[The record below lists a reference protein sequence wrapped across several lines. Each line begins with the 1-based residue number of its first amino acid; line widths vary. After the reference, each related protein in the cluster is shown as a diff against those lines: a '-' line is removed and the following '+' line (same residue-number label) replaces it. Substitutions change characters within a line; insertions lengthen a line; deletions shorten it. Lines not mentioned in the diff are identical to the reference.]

1 MNRKTVELSET
12 QKGIYFDCQMNDP
25 TSYNISASIQI
36 KPLQLDMFHR
46 AIKLLMYE
54 QVVLRARIEI
64 QHDVPVLAVHEDMD
78 PVLVFRDLSGE
89 KQEDLKEKQLKAWIG
104 ECIGTP
110 FSLEQGP
117 LFRMMVVQMD
127 ESRHILTLC
136 IHHLICDGMSL
147 ELLKNKLIHL
157 YDCLLL
163 EQPVEVKQDEGFI
176 SYVEAENQK
185 LQDNQYHREQM
196 YWMNK
201 MKGAET
207 LALQHDFPTGASQEG
222 LGCELRFDISESLM
236 TDITQISKDDEV
248 TVFMFFMGAFA
259 ILMNKY
265 TGTQDITFSSPYSHR
280 PGMDLEETIGC
291 FVHMLPMRFHLD
303 LESTLTPLLQQV
315 AATWIET
322 YRHIGYPNNLIVRD
336 SMLQAQPGSPSL
348 FDISFVYDSYEEED
362 AFETRMLEQ
371 DQVTFPGDLMVV
383 LNRSP
388 QGNQLKLQYKSNLF
402 HADSMNHMGQRFLYL
417 LEQLVA
423 SPEKSIREFSLL
435 MKEERETLL
444 HEFNQ
449 TAYFPYIPQHIIDVF
464 HEKVARFPDR
474 VALLEG
480 NQRQTYAEVNTQA
493 NQLANQIMARRI
505 KDNEAVGVQMP
516 RSSDLVIALLA
527 VLKAGCAF
535 VPVDPAYPLSRKSYI
550 VSDANISIVLAIQP
564 EEEDKMLD
572 VDYIYTADGQ
582 AYTGDSSNPE
592 HVLNPH
598 SLAYIMYT
606 SGSTGKPKGVMIEN
620 HSVVNTL
627 LDLER
632 RFPVQAGDV
641 YLLKTAYTFDVSATE
656 LFGWFMGEGALSI
669 LEPGAEKDPLRIAS
683 TVAAHQVT
691 HINFVPT
698 LFRLF
703 LETMELRP
711 DLSPLETL
719 KWVFVGG
726 EAVTPD
732 IIQKYDKLGIRASL
746 ENVYG
751 PTECTIWVSHYAL
764 SSYEGPGN
772 VPIGF
777 PLNES
782 RWYVV
787 GSDDSLQPIGIPGEL
802 CLSGVGLA
810 RGYLNLEQMTR
821 EKFVLNPFYKEE
833 QDPEYFR
840 YMYRTGDLVR
850 SLPSGTIE
858 YLGRIDFQVKF
869 QGARLETGEIEN
881 GLSSYPGIIQSVVVM
896 KSFEGRPGLLCA
908 YYLSEQ
914 ELPAPQLREHLSR
927 SLPAYMIP
935 SVFVHK
941 SEFPLNNSGKIDRNA
956 LMADMTH
963 THASN
968 TIYTAPV
975 TELEKIVAAVW
986 SQVLGVEKVGRD
998 DHFFDLGGNSFSVI
1012 QAHNVL
1018 KHYTDVE
1025 FPVPRFFEC
1034 PTLRQFAAQE
1044 QTEEDCALPAEREK
1058 MFQRRAGI
1066 QREDIAIVG
1075 MALNVPGAEDI
1086 REFWSNLVERRESI
1100 HFYSDEE
1107 LRELGV
1113 DEALLR
1119 SPRYVKAKGRANGI
1133 DEFDADFFD
1142 YTPGEAKMMSPQFRL
1157 LYQGIWEALEDAG
1170 CKPDEAGK
1178 VGVFLGGSDDFEWYR
1193 QVLYNDAN
1201 YSSKYEA
1208 FTLSTNHFLATRMA
1222 YKLNLKG
1229 PAYTALTGCSTSLVT
1244 PHLACQSLIVGECD
1258 VAVAGGIT
1266 VELPNDGGYLYE
1278 DGMMFSADGHCR
1290 PFDADASGT
1299 VFSNGMGIVVLKRV
1313 SDAMQDGDHIYGV
1326 IKGSAI
1332 NNDGQEKLSFL
1343 APSVSGQTEVIQDAY
1358 KVAGVDPETVSYI
1371 EAHGTGTLL
1380 GDPIEVNS
1388 LTRAFASDQKGFCYL
1403 GSVKGNVGHM
1413 DTAAGVVGLIKVALS
1428 LRQGYIPGTANYEKP
1443 NPKIDFSSTPFK
1455 INALGVNWKQ
1465 AHDGL
1470 LRAGINSF
1478 GVGGTN
1484 AHMVLEEA
1492 PEMEKCSPDDDV
1504 NLLLFSAKTEHS
1516 LNRTAERIMEY
1527 LMEQPEASVSNAAWT
1542 LQTGRSVFAYRKA
1555 LVVDK
1560 TWRDQPD
1567 KLMQQLQKARVVHQ
1581 SAPGSRPVFFMF
1593 PGQGSQY
1600 QGMGAELYKSAE
1612 KSGIAPLFRS
1622 YIQEILDL
1630 LPAEEREDMLSVVYG
1645 DQQPERINQTEYSQF
1660 ALFMTSYAMAKSL
1673 LDLGIRPNGMI
1684 GHSIGELAAAAVAG
1698 VFELRD
1704 AVRMVRL
1711 RGRLMQQQ
1719 PPGVML
1725 AIMADAEQVKLQLEP
1740 SEDVWLALVNTTGS
1754 CVVGGTA
1761 AAIARMEA
1769 IAEKQ
1774 GWKSVR
1780 VKTSHAFHTP
1790 MMAQAAN
1797 EFGRCLAELTL
1808 HEPKIPLLS
1817 NTSGTWARFDE
1828 ITSPDYWSR
1837 HILQPV
1843 WFEANL
1849 AEVLKDDCAVLIEV
1863 GAGRTLSSFA
1873 RQHTRS
1879 RNSQTVLNMLRH
1891 VKESEQDHVYVS
1903 RKLAELWCEGMELNW
1918 KVLRGETIRR
1928 KCSLPT
1934 YVFHKQSY
1942 PVGVSLSETSMAD
1955 RTENNNKRMVSDRK
1969 QAGYSASLTGAGDIF
1984 NGGPDQLKQVVLEA
1998 YRTIFGIDELEEDVN
2013 FFAVGGDSLKAVS
2026 LSASIRSYI
2035 GIQPEVADVFNYSTP
2050 FQLAEHLYDVAKPDL
2065 NQQGQQTIHP
2075 APPMDAYPISPA
2087 QMRMFTQAMLDPG
2100 STAYNLPSATIIE
2113 GDLNPMKV
2121 EAALAKLVQH
2131 HEVLRTSFE
2140 IQGDQV
2146 VQLIH
2151 PSARL
2156 EMGYAQKELVND
2168 QELTFLI
2175 ESLIRPFDLKQT
2187 PLMRVE
2193 LIRIAERKHLLFFDI
2208 HHIIADGTSVEII
2221 TRDFNTL
2228 YFGGECASRLQ
2239 YKDYAVWQQQRLASQ
2254 GYQSHQAFWLEHLG
2268 PSVPVLQLPLD
2279 HARPSQRTMQGERL
2293 HFTLSP
2299 SLTER
2304 LHKLA
2309 SSSESSMYM
2318 VMLSVWNLLLAQHT
2332 GQEDIVVGTPVAGRL
2347 QEEIRETV
2355 GMFVNMLA
2363 MRNFPVRGRVYAD
2376 FLRELKQHT
2385 LDAFAYQEYPFNELV
2400 TQLGAKRELNRN
2412 SIFDVCFDYQ
2422 NMELHGLEL
2431 DGLFFSSFPVE
2442 TGTSTYDLL
2451 LTCQENREKQVIE
2464 GYLEFSLDVFERT
2477 TIEKFMEDFIG
2488 LCEQVVQQPN
2498 LSVGELLERNALA
2511 RMSAVH
2517 RLNGPH
2523 LEYDFSLGL
2532 HGLFEQQ
2539 AKLVPDKIALLTASG
2554 AALTYRELNEKA
2566 NTLAWQLLDQGVRRD
2581 EPVGI
2586 LSRRNEALIIMLLA
2600 VLKAGAAY
2608 VPLDPA
2614 FPEQRIVN
2622 MIEDSRMNLLLCTS
2636 GEEDTGTFGGV
2647 RMIYDPMVDD
2657 VRSSI
2662 NPNVGV
2668 VPSDLSSV
2676 IFTSGSTGRP
2686 KGVMITH
2693 EAMVNFVED
2702 IRNRGIFE
2710 QETDRVISVTTISFD
2725 IFGFE
2730 VWTPICTGH
2739 SLYLTDEQEQLDPV
2753 LASRRIREHGVTHIL
2768 STVSRIKAFVE
2779 NADFARGLGNLK
2791 CVLTG
2796 GERVPAGL
2804 LSDLKRLSS
2813 ARVFNMYG
2821 PTETTIW
2828 STTKELHDP
2837 ASITI
2842 GHPIANTEIYILDE
2856 QGAMLPHGSYGE
2868 LCIAG
2873 KGLSRGYLNNPD
2885 ETEARF
2891 ITNGNVLGGRLYRTG
2906 DLARIRPDGEI
2917 ELSGRLDQ
2925 QVKIRGYRIEMNE
2938 IEQAAMAHEMIREA
2952 VVKTE
2957 GNEPYQLQLI
2967 LFYSLKPEAAL
2978 MGNEGDAM
2986 LRSWLRERLPQYM
2999 MPSRLIRLDKLPV
3012 LPNGKL
3018 NRNALQPA
3026 DDEVKQKAD
3035 PVPAYSA
3042 SLSGAEQAKAAL
3054 EQMLVEAWKEVLNVD
3069 HVGVHDHFFDIG
3081 GNSLG
3086 LILINNR
3093 LNTYLDKSVPLVQL
3107 FEHSSIAS
3115 LVDHLM
3121 SGEVSS
3127 PVSPP
3132 IRVDYVREISAAPQ
3146 VMGLNPARSFAP
3158 YELNQAAAE
3167 QVRPEMREQEASEQ
3181 ERPVL
3186 SKQAPATTSASSD
3199 IAVIGMAGH
3208 FPGSRN
3214 IDEFW
3219 ANLMA
3224 GKDGITRLTEK
3235 DLTDAGVR
3243 PEDFGHPDYV
3253 RAKGVLQDTG
3263 FFDSEFFD
3271 YPQQESNMMDPQ
3283 IRLLHQCTWE
3293 ALEHAGCDP
3302 YSYEGSIGLFAG
3314 SGLSLPW
3321 MVQFLGRSGNL
3332 LQAFEAMTLNE
3343 KDYITT
3349 RVSHKLNLRGPSM
3362 AVQTACSTSLVAIH
3376 QAAESLIRGEC
3387 DVALAGGVSISY
3399 PLREGYLWHE
3409 GMIYSKDGHCRPF
3422 DEQASGTVSGNGC
3435 GMVVLKSLSQA
3446 LSDGDHIYGVIKGSA
3461 INNDGLDKIGYT
3473 APSVAGQVKV
3483 IEVALQRS
3491 GIAPSE
3497 ISYLEAHGTG
3507 TKLGDPIE
3515 IEALRQSWGT
3525 ANQNYCALGSVKANI
3540 GHLDAAAGVAGFIK
3554 TVLTLYHRVVPPQI
3568 HMQRTNPMLNLE
3580 RSPFYINTEAQRFS
3594 NPTQV
3599 LRAGVSSFGIGGT
3612 NAHVILEQPPVQE
3625 SHAKYQSLQLL
3636 PFSAKSET
3644 ALERTYESVLQ
3655 AINAMP
3661 EQLSDAAWTLQK
3673 GRSRF
3678 NHRKVMVAVDGY
3690 IPPKGQANE
3699 YETRA
3704 NMTEGRPKVIFDLR
3718 GTANWEARY
3727 IRELYASVYR
3737 SQISEMFKLHFEE
3750 ILNLFES
3757 KEQYTIRQGMGR
3769 PLTDSRL
3776 ERMQCFVVQYALFR
3790 TVMQFGVQPDVVC
3803 GQGVGEL
3810 VGLVISGALEPAHAV
3825 ALLYGKEDWTW
3836 QEGALSD
3843 GLTGRVTN
3851 EYAAAL
3857 ASRIR
3862 PLCSRDVLFPLQNR
3876 RSSSESAGSRS
3887 VLWITASPQQD
3898 KEQSIE
3904 TVFSE
3909 SSNVISLLE
3918 NRQGSLE
3925 ADVYFLKILG
3935 FCWCS
3940 GVELDWTQ
3948 LYGADQGHI
3957 ISLPTYSFDP
3967 IPHIHDVPLY
3977 QLTGMPQ
3984 AAVSTGQRAELLLSQ
3999 SAKVPMTGN
4008 EIQAALLQLWQELL
4022 GCDSVDPEDDFFQL
4036 GGHSLKA
4043 ISLASRLKDVFGLHS
4058 GLNDVFEHSVFAQM
4072 VQWISEHQFD
4082 HQSANN
4088 YSSMNSMPPV
4098 KQKDR
4103 YKTTSA
4109 QRRMYVMHEW
4119 MNGESTAYNLASFYR
4134 IKGELDIAQ
4143 FQTIMNALVQRHESF
4158 RTRFEMVDGELFQIV
4173 EDQVPSVVE
4182 VLESESMPI
4191 EHVQKWIQP
4200 FDLTHAP
4207 LIRVKLGRLSSNEH
4221 ILFIDMHHIIS
4232 DQSSIAILMQEF
4244 ARLYLGEVLEPLDIQ
4259 YKDYAEWL
4267 HERTLNGT
4275 SAEDAQFWKQQF
4287 TDIPTPLEWL
4297 TDYPRHEAA
4306 SYKVDRV
4313 SIVLDEL
4320 LSGQVDEFCTRH
4332 GITPYML
4339 FMATL
4344 NVLIWKYTT
4353 QDDLVVG
4360 TAVAGREQP
4369 ELDSVVGM
4377 FVNML
4382 AIRTRM
4388 DRELSIEDYVKG
4400 MRDKLLSCY
4409 AHQQYPYEALVEQ
4422 LGLFGDTSRNPLF
4435 DVVLNYI
4442 NMGTAD
4448 PEVGELTTFVPW
4460 IEGSVEAKFDQTWT
4474 VAEHEQY
4481 YTVEL
4486 EYRKDLFRAESM
4498 QQMLDKF
4505 RYILSQI
4512 ASGEVEQIRQIS
4524 LTTPQEEEWLL
4535 YGVNDNAVE
4544 YSRDATISQLFE
4556 EQVRLHGQRTSLVW
4570 EGSEWSY
4577 ADLND
4582 RVQWLAS
4589 RLLSEGVKSGS
4600 RIALIL
4606 DRGPIQIV
4614 SILATL
4620 KAGCSYVP
4628 IDPASPSARIEFIL
4642 QDSGASVLLTEM
4654 EYAFTWQSV
4663 VPCIVPADELKGF
4676 ISPLMTEPENDME
4689 GNDTGDMG
4697 TTALDPAY
4705 IIYTSGSTGT
4715 PKGTVMSH
4723 RNVIKVMKTSN
4734 FVTVVPEDRVLQ
4746 ISNYAFDGS
4755 IFDIFGS
4762 LINGATLVLISKEII
4777 LDMASLADVIR
4788 QQRITVFFITTSLFN
4803 LLVDWDAECLK
4814 NVRRVMFGGEAA
4826 SVSHANKALAVVG
4839 PGILLNGYGPTEATF
4854 FASYHLLEQTEPYT
4868 GSLPIGYP
4876 LSNTALYVLDDD
4888 LKPVPPNVPGE
4899 LYISGD
4905 AVGIGYLNR
4914 EDLTNKHFLDDPFR
4928 KGERMYRTGDIVKRL
4943 VDGSLI
4949 FIERADFQ
4957 VKIRG
4962 FRIELSEISNCM
4974 ERVAGV
4980 RDAFVMTAAD
4990 ASGSLYVTAYY
5001 TCESQTVIHVEELR
5015 RELQQRL
5022 PEYMVPAQIRR
5033 LDYLPINANGK
5044 VDRKALSEMPEVQ
5057 PVSLHE
5063 ESPRTR
5069 VERIIL
5075 DAMRQVL
5082 GNPSIGMEDHFFQNG
5097 GHSLK
5102 AIALTQILLKEGIA
5116 IKVNELFQYPTVRG
5130 LVNLVQIRPQTS
5142 VLYEESLQIQS
5153 PISIPQDITLH
5164 ENQLD
5169 SLVLHVLNSCNQ
5181 VSSFMAGTT
5190 TVGRFPLSPI
5200 QQAHVTATSRASG
5213 FITTLEGDLNEQ
5225 AVKALILRVV
5235 ARHQLL
5241 HSILHE
5247 EGTLKWHQCDL
5258 PLAADMLQQ
5267 LIPYLDTR
5275 HYAQATLVRLEHKL
5289 AQTLLHQTYDL
5300 NELPWRLCILRTGIR
5315 EHKLFWSFDH
5325 LAFDG
5330 MSAEII
5336 KQQLEMEAYDSEQE
5350 FETVHPYNVL
5360 KYEDYVRLVSQGPV
5374 GVDEN
5379 ELEQQ
5384 FSLQSWETCNNI
5396 VIDKF
5401 QETERLQP
5409 SSITVELPRVGKED
5423 TDDWWVCFQSFANI
5437 IATYLDVNRLPVAL
5451 VHYGREYG
5459 EQSFYDHVGEFLDL
5473 IPVLLDREFTQDD
5486 LMKQLERV
5494 KRHHINF
5501 MALTQEVPVSANSAV
5516 IQKHLG
5522 AAYRQTLSQ
5531 KRRNLILFN
5540 YQGYISSRE
5549 AVPMFEAS
5557 NEHDISSALAQLE
5570 WVIHYDEECLY
5581 VHLTCQAGLDT
5592 KRLQQLVHQQMGS
5605 DVKVKVHN
5613 EPVEV
5618 QHVQ

>member
-25 TSYNISASIQI
+25 ASYNISASIQI
-36 KPLQLDMFHR
+36 KPLKLDMFHR
-46 AIKLLMYE
+46 AIELLMYE

-64 QHDVPVLAVHEDMD
+64 QRDVPVLTVHEEMD
-78 PVLVFRDLSGE
+78 PEFVFRDLSDE
-89 KQEDLKEKQLKAWIG
+89 KQEDLKEKQLKAWIE

-110 FSLEQGP
+110 FSLEEGP
-117 LFRMMVVQMD
+117 LFRMMVIQMD
-127 ESRHILTLC
+127 ENRHILTMC
-136 IHHLICDGMSL
+136 IHHLICDGISL
-147 ELLKNKLIHL
+147 ELFKNKLIHL
-157 YDCLLL
+157 YSCILL
-163 EQPVEVKQDEGFI
+163 EQPVDVKQDEGFI

-185 LQDNQYHREQM
+185 LQDNQYNREQA
-196 YWMNK
+196 YWMSQMN
-201 MKGAET
+201 GAEP
-207 LALQHDFPTGASQEG
+207 LALQHDYPAGASQEG
-222 LGCELRFDISESLM
+222 LGYELRFDISESLM
-236 TDITQISKDDEV
+236 TDITQVSKDNEV

-265 TGTQDITFSSPYSHR
+265 AGTQDITFSSPYSHR

-303 LESTLTPLLQQV
+303 PESTLTPLLQQV
-315 AATWIET
+315 AATWMET

-336 SMLQAQPGSPSL
+336 SMLQARPGSPSL

-362 AFETRMLEQ
+362 AFGTHMLEQ
-371 DQVTFPGDLMVV
+371 DQVTFPGDLMVI
-383 LNRSP
+383 LYRSP
-388 QGNQLKLQYKSNLF
+388 QGTQLKLQYKSNLF
-402 HADSMNHMGQRFLYL
+402 HADSMNRMGQRFLYL
-417 LEQLVA
+417 LEQLAA

-435 MKEERETLL
+435 MQEERETLL
-444 HEFNQ
+444 HELNQ

-480 NQRQTYAEVNTQA
+480 SQHQTYAEVNAKA
-493 NQLANQIMARRI
+493 NQLANQIMARKSR
-505 KDNEAVGVQMP
+505 DNEAVGVQMP

-535 VPVDPAYPLSRKSYI
+535 VPVDPAYPFSRKSYI
-550 VSDANISIVLAIQP
+550 VADASISIVLAIQP
-564 EEEDKMLD
+564 EEEDKLLD
-572 VDYIYTADGQ
+572 VHFIYTADGH
-582 AYTGDSSNPE
+582 AYTGDCSNPGHE
-592 HVLNPH
+592 LNPH

-632 RFPVQAGDV
+632 RFPVQANDV

-669 LEPGAEKDPLRIAS
+669 LEPGAEKDPSRIAS

-703 LETMELRP
+703 LETMELRS

-732 IIQKYDKLGIRASL
+732 IIQKYNKLGIRASL

-764 SSYEGPGN
+764 SNYEGPGT

-787 GSDDSLQPIGIPGEL
+787 GSDNSLQPVGIPGEL

-810 RGYLNLEQMTR
+810 RGYLNLEQMTH
-821 EKFVLNPFYKEE
+821 EKFVLNPFYEE
-833 QDPEYFR
+833 GQDPEYFR

-914 ELPAPQLREHLSR
+914 ELPASQLREHLSN

-935 SVFVHK
+935 SVFIHK
-941 SEFPLNNSGKIDRNA
+941 SEFPLNSSGKIDRNA

-963 THASN
+963 THASS
-968 TIYTAPV
+968 TIYAAPV

-1012 QAHNVL
+1012 QAHNKL
-1018 KHYTDVE
+1018 KHYTDVD

-1044 QTEEDCALPAEREK
+1044 QAEEVYTLPSEREK

-1075 MALNVPGAEDI
+1075 MAVNVPGAEDI

-1113 DEALLR
+1113 DETLLR

-1133 DEFDADFFD
+1133 DEFDAGFFD

-1266 VELPNDGGYLYE
+1266 VELPNEGGYLYE

-1313 SDAMQDGDHIYGV
+1313 NDALHDGDHIYGV

-1388 LTRAFASDQKGFCYL
+1388 LTRAFASDQKQFCYL

-1428 LRQGYIPGTANYEKP
+1428 LGQGYIPGTANYEKP
-1443 NPKIDFSSTPFK
+1443 NPKIDFSNTPFK
-1455 INALGVNWKQ
+1455 INAHGVNWKQ
-1465 AHDGL
+1465 ANDGL

-1492 PEMEKCSPDDDV
+1492 PEMENCSPDDDV

-1516 LNRTAERIMEY
+1516 LNRTAERIMEH
-1527 LMEQPEASVSNAAWT
+1527 LLEQPQTSVSNAAWT

-1560 TWRDQPD
+1560 TWRDHPE
-1567 KLMQQLQKARVVHQ
+1567 KLLQQLQKARVVHQ
-1581 SAPGSRPVFFMF
+1581 SPQGSRPVFFMF

-1612 KSGIAPLFRS
+1612 QSGIAPLFRS

-1660 ALFMTSYAMAKSL
+1660 ALFMTGYAMAKSL
-1673 LDLGIRPNGMI
+1673 LDLGIRPDGMI

-1698 VFELRD
+1698 VFELQD
-1704 AVRMVRL
+1704 AVQMVRL

-1719 PPGVML
+1719 QPGVML
-1725 AIMADAEQVKLQLEP
+1725 AIMADAARVKLQLEQD
-1740 SEDVWLALVNTTGS
+1740 EDVWLALVNTTGS

-1761 AAIARMEA
+1761 ASIARMEA
-1769 IAEKQ
+1769 KAERQ
-1774 GWKSVR
+1774 GWKCVR

-1790 MMAQAAN
+1790 MMDRAAT
-1797 EFGRCLAELTL
+1797 EFGRYLAEHSL
-1808 HEPKIPLLS
+1808 HEPAIPLLS
-1817 NTSGTWARFDE
+1817 NTSGTWARSDE
-1828 ITSPDYWSR
+1828 ITSHDYWSR

-1843 WFEANL
+1843 LFEANL
-1849 AEVLKDDCAVLIEV
+1849 AEVLKDDRAVLIEV
-1863 GAGRTLSSFA
+1863 GAGRTLSSFV

-1879 RNSQTVLNMLRH
+1879 RDSQTVLNMLRH

-1903 RKLAELWCEGMELNW
+1903 RRLAELWCEGIELNW
-1918 KVLRGETIRR
+1918 KVLKGEMIRR

-1934 YVFHKQSY
+1934 YVFQKQFY
-1942 PVGVSLSETSMAD
+1942 PVGVSLSETSISD
-1955 RTENNNKRMVSDRK
+1955 RIGNRNERMVSERK
-1969 QAGYSASLTGAGDIF
+1969 QAGRSAPLAGAGEVY

-1998 YRTIFGIDELEEDVN
+1998 YRTIFGIEDLEEDVN

-2026 LSASIRSYI
+2026 LSASIRSYT

-2050 FQLAEHLYDVAKPDL
+2050 VQLAEHIYELAKPDL
-2065 NQQGQQTIHP
+2065 NLQGQQTIHP
-2075 APPMDAYPISPA
+2075 AAKMEAYPISPA
-2087 QMRMFTQAMLDPG
+2087 QMRMYTQAMLDPG

-2113 GDLNPMKV
+2113 GDLNPRKV
-2121 EAALAKLVQH
+2121 EAALEKLVQQ

-2140 IQGDQV
+2140 IRGDQV

-2156 EMGYAQKELVND
+2156 EMGYAQKELAND
-2168 QELTFLI
+2168 QEVTSLI
-2175 ESLIRPFDLKQT
+2175 QSLIRPFDLKQT
-2187 PLMRVE
+2187 PLMRVD
-2193 LIRIAERKHLLFFDI
+2193 LIRIGERKHLLFFDI

-2228 YFGGECASRLQ
+2228 YFGGECAARLQ

-2268 PSVPVLQLPLD
+2268 PSVPALQLPLD
-2279 HARPSQRTMQGERL
+2279 HARPSQRTMKGERL

-2363 MRNFPVRGRVYAD
+2363 MRNFPARGRVYSD

-2431 DGLFFSSFPVE
+2431 DGLFFSSLPVE

-2451 LTCQENREKQVIE
+2451 LTCQENREKQVME

-2477 TIEKFMEDFIG
+2477 TIQKFMEDFIG
-2488 LCEQVVQQPN
+2488 LCELVVQQPD
-2498 LSVGELLERNALA
+2498 LSVSELLEQNSHSREPAMHPL
-2511 RMSAVH
+2511 V
-2517 RLNGPH
+2517 GPH
-2523 LEYDFSLGL
+2523 LIYDYTLGL
-2532 HGLFEQQ
+2532 HSLFEQQ
-2539 AKLVPDKIALLTASG
+2539 AKLVPDKVALLTASG
-2554 AALTYRELNEKA
+2554 AALTYRELDEKA
-2566 NTLAWQLLDQGVRRD
+2566 NTLAWKLLDQGVRRD

-2586 LSRRNEALIIMLLA
+2586 MSRRNEALIIMLLA

-2614 FPEQRIVN
+2614 FPEQRILN
-2622 MIEDSRMNLLLCTS
+2622 MIEDSRMNLVLCTS
-2636 GEEDTGTFGGV
+2636 GEEDTVAFDGV
-2647 RMIYDPMVDD
+2647 RMIYDPMVVD
-2657 VRSSI
+2657 VRSSL
-2662 NPNVGV
+2662 NPHVDV
-2668 VPSDLSSV
+2668 LPSDLSCV

-2702 IRNRGIFE
+2702 IRSRGIFAE
-2710 QETDRVISVTTISFD
+2710 ETDRVISVTTISFD

-2730 VWTPICTGH
+2730 VWTPLCTGY
-2739 SLYLTDEQEQLDPV
+2739 SLYLADEQEQLDPV
-2753 LASRRIREHGVTHIL
+2753 LASLRIREHGVTHIL

-2779 NADFARGLGNLK
+2779 NTDFAKGLGNLK
-2791 CVLTG
+2791 CILTG

-2837 ASITI
+2837 DSITI
-2842 GHPIANTEIYILDE
+2842 GNPIANTEVYIVDE

-2873 KGLSRGYLNNPD
+2873 KGLSRGYLNNPA

-2891 ITNGNVLGGRLYRTG
+2891 IANSNVLGGRLYRTG
-2906 DLARIRPDGEI
+2906 DLACIQPDREI
-2917 ELSGRLDQ
+2917 QLLGRLDQ

-2938 IEQAAMAHEMIREA
+2938 IEQAAMAHELIREA

-2957 GNEPYQLQLI
+2957 GNDPHQLQII
-2967 LFYSLKPEAAL
+2967 LFYSLKPEVAL

-3018 NRNALQPA
+3018 NRSALHLA
-3026 DDEVKQKAD
+3026 DEEAKHMAGAL
-3035 PVPAYSA
+3035 PAYSA
-3042 SLSGAEQAKAAL
+3042 SLQGAEQAKAAL
-3054 EQMLVEAWKEVLNVD
+3054 QQMLVGAWKEVLNVD
-3069 HVGVHDHFFDIG
+3069 HVGVNDHFFDIG

-3093 LNTYLDKSVPLVQL
+3093 LNTYLDQSVPLVQL

-3115 LVDHLM
+3115 LVEHLM
-3121 SGEVSS
+3121 SGQVAS
-3127 PVSPP
+3127 PVSPS
-3132 IRVDYVREISAAPQ
+3132 IRMSHAHELAMGAQ
-3146 VMGLNPARSFAP
+3146 VEEVKLASSSAP
-3158 YELNQAAAE
+3158 YELNQAETE
-3167 QVRPEMREQEASEQ
+3167 QARLESREQEAFEQ
-3181 ERPVL
+3181 QPPVL
-3186 SKQAPATTSASSD
+3186 SKQAAVTPASSD

-3208 FPGSRN
+3208 FPGSRS

-3219 ANLMA
+3219 ANLME
-3224 GKDGITRLTEK
+3224 GKEGITRLTEK

-3243 PEDFGHPDYV
+3243 PDSFEHPDYV
-3253 RAKGVLQDTG
+3253 RAKGALQDTE
-3263 FFDSEFFD
+3263 FFDSEFFE
-3271 YPQQESNMMDPQ
+3271 YPQQESNIMDPQ
-3283 IRLLHQCTWE
+3283 IRLLHQCSWE

-3349 RVSHKLNLRGPSM
+3349 RVSHKLNLTGPSM

-3435 GMVVLKSLSQA
+3435 GMVVLKSLSKA
-3446 LSDGDHIYGVIKGSA
+3446 LRDGDHIYGVIKGSA

-3483 IEVALQRS
+3483 IEAALQRS

-3525 ANQNYCALGSVKANI
+3525 ADQNYCALGSVKANI

-3554 TVLTLYHRVVPPQI
+3554 TVLTLYHRVAPPQI

-3580 RSPFYINTEAQRFS
+3580 HSPFYINTEAQPFS
-3594 NPTQV
+3594 NPAQV

-3625 SHAKYQSLQLL
+3625 RHVNYQSVQLL

-3655 AINAMP
+3655 AIHTMP

-3678 NHRKVMVAVDGY
+3678 KHRRVMVAVDGY
-3690 IPPKGQANE
+3690 IPPRGQAGD

-3704 NMTEGRPKVIFDLR
+3704 SIAEGRPKVIFDLD
-3718 GTANWEARY
+3718 GTANWEARK

-3737 SQISEMFKLHFEE
+3737 SQPSEAFKLHFEE
-3750 ILNLFES
+3750 ILSLFES
-3757 KEQYTIRQGMGR
+3757 KEQYAIRQGMGR
-3769 PLTDSRL
+3769 PLTDSGL
-3776 ERMQCFVVQYALFR
+3776 ERMHCFVVQYALFR
-3790 TVMQFGVQPDVVC
+3790 TVMQFGIQPDAVC

-3810 VGLVISGALEPAHAV
+3810 VGLVISGALEPVHAV
-3825 ALLYGKEDWTW
+3825 PLLYGKEDWSW

-3843 GLTGRVTN
+3843 GLAGRLTD
-3851 EYAAAL
+3851 EYAADL
-3857 ASRIR
+3857 VSRIR
-3862 PLCSRDVLFPLQNR
+3862 PLCSREMLFPLQNR
-3876 RSSSESAGSRS
+3876 ESFSESAGDRS
-3887 VLWITASPQQD
+3887 LLWITVSPQQD
-3898 KEQSIE
+3898 KIQSFKNVYS
-3904 TVFSE
+3904 T
-3909 SSNVISLLE
+3909 SNVISLLE
-3918 NRQGSLE
+3918 NRPGSLE
-3925 ADVYFLKILG
+3925 ADVYFMKMLG
-3935 FCWCS
+3935 SCWCS
-3940 GVELDWTQ
+3940 GIELDWAQ
-3948 LYGADQGHI
+3948 LYGTDRGRI
-3957 ISLPTYSFDP
+3957 MSLPTYSFDP
-3967 IPHIHDVPLY
+3967 IPHKHDVPLY
-3977 QLTGMPQ
+3977 QLAGMPQ
-3984 AAVSTGQRAELLLSQ
+3984 AAASSEQAVESSLSAAAGF
-3999 SAKVPMTGN
+3999 SMTEN

-4043 ISLASRLKDVFGLHS
+4043 ISLVSRIKEVFGLHS
-4058 GLNDVFEHSVFAQM
+4058 GLDDVFEHSGFAQM
-4072 VQWISEHQFD
+4072 VQWISEHQ
-4082 HQSANN
+4082 SASN
-4088 YSSMNSMPPV
+4088 YGSMNSIPPV

-4134 IKGELDIAQ
+4134 INGELDIAQ
-4143 FQTIMNALVQRHESF
+4143 FQTIMDALIQRHESF

-4173 EDQVPSVVE
+4173 EDQVPKVVE
-4182 VLESESMPI
+4182 VLESESMAI
-4191 EHVQKWIQP
+4191 EHVQHWVQP
-4200 FDLTHAP
+4200 FNLTCAP
-4207 LIRVKLGRLSSNEH
+4207 LIRVKLARLSTREH

-4244 ARLYLGEVLEPLDIQ
+4244 ARMYQGEALEPLHIQ

-4267 HERTLNGT
+4267 HERTLHGV
-4275 SAEDAQFWKQQF
+4275 SAEDAEFWKQQF
-4287 TDIPTPLEWL
+4287 TDIPTPLELL
-4297 TDYPRHEAA
+4297 TDYPRHEAT
-4306 SYKVDRV
+4306 SYRGDRL
-4313 SIVLDEL
+4313 SIALDEL
-4320 LSGQVDEFCTRH
+4320 LSGQVNEFCTRH

-4344 NVLIWKYTT
+4344 NVLIWKYTA

-4382 AIRTRM
+4382 AIRTSM
-4388 DRELSIEDYVKG
+4388 HEELSIVDYVQG
-4400 MRDKLLSCY
+4400 VRDKLLSCY

-4448 PEVGELTTFVPW
+4448 PEVGELTFVPW
-4460 IEGSVEAKFDQTWT
+4460 MEGSVEAKFDQTWT

-4498 QQMLDKF
+4498 QLMLDKF
-4505 RYILSQI
+4505 RYILSQMTT
-4512 ASGEVEQIRQIS
+4512 SDVERIRQIS
-4524 LTTPQEEEWLL
+4524 LTLPEEEEWLI
-4535 YGVNDNAVE
+4535 YGVNDNAIE
-4544 YSRDATISQLFE
+4544 YPRDATIPQLFE
-4556 EQVRLHGQRTSLVW
+4556 EQVRLNGQQTALVW
-4570 EGSEWSY
+4570 EDAEWSY
-4577 ADLND
+4577 ADLNQ
-4582 RVQWLAS
+4582 RVQWLSS
-4589 RLLSEGVKSGS
+4589 RLMSEGVKSGS
-4600 RIALIL
+4600 SIALIL
-4606 DRGPIQIV
+4606 DRGPIQMV

-4628 IDPASPSARIEFIL
+4628 IDPASPPVRIEFIL
-4642 QDSGASVLLTEM
+4642 KDSGASVLLTER
-4654 EYAFTWQSV
+4654 EYAVTWQSV
-4663 VPCIVPADELKGF
+4663 VPCIVPADELEGF
-4676 ISPLMTEPENDME
+4676 ISPSMTELENDME

-4697 TTALDPAY
+4697 ITALDPAY

-4755 IFDIFGS
+4755 IFDIFAS
-4762 LINGATLVLISKEII
+4762 LINGATLVLISKEVT
-4777 LDMASLADVIR
+4777 LDMTSLADVIR

-4839 PGILLNGYGPTEATF
+4839 PGKLLNGYGPTEATF
-4854 FASYHLLEQTEPYT
+4854 FASYHLLEQMEPYS

-4876 LSNTALYVLDDD
+4876 LSNTALYVLDDG
-4888 LKPVPPNVPGE
+4888 LRPVPPNVPGE

-4914 EDLTNKHFLDDPFR
+4914 QELTSKHFLDDPFR
-4928 KGERMYRTGDIVKRL
+4928 KGERMYKTGDIVKRL
-4943 VDGSLI
+4943 VDGSLM

-4974 ERVAGV
+4974 ERLAGV
-4980 RDAFVMTAAD
+4980 RDAYVMTAAD
-4990 ASGSLYVTAYY
+4990 ASGSLYITAYY
-5001 TCESQTVIHVEELR
+5001 TCESHTVIHAEELR

-5022 PEYMVPAQIRR
+5022 PEYMVPAQIQR
-5033 LDYLPINANGK
+5033 LDHLPINANGK
-5044 VDRKALSEMPEVQ
+5044 VDRKALSEMQEV
-5057 PVSLHE
+5057 PSVFNE
-5063 ESPRTR
+5063 EKSPRTR
-5069 VERIIL
+5069 VERTIL

-5082 GNPSIGMEDHFFQNG
+5082 GNPAFGMEDHFFQSG

-5102 AIALTQILLKEGIA
+5102 AIAFTQILSKEGIA

-5130 LVNLVQIRPQTS
+5130 LVNLVQIRPQAS

-5153 PISIPQDITLH
+5153 PITIPQDIPLH

-5169 SLVLHVLNSCNQ
+5169 SLVLHVINSCNQ

-5190 TVGRFPLSPI
+5190 TVDRFPLSPI
-5200 QQAHVTATSRASG
+5200 QQAHVSATSRASG

-5241 HSILHE
+5241 HSIIYE
-5247 EGTLKWHQCDL
+5247 TDTLNWHQCDL
-5258 PLAADMLQQ
+5258 SLAADMLQQ

-5275 HYAQATLVRLEHKL
+5275 HYAQATLERLEHRL
-5289 AQTLLHQTYDL
+5289 AQTLLHQIYNL
-5300 NELPWRLCILRTGIR
+5300 NELPWRLCILRTGNR
-5315 EHKLFWSFDH
+5315 EHKFFWSFDH

-5336 KQQLEMEAYDSEQE
+5336 KQQLELEAFNIQQG

-5360 KYEDYVRLVSQGPV
+5360 KYEDYVRLVSNGPA

-5384 FSLQSWETCNNI
+5384 FSLRLWEECNSSITN
-5396 VIDKF
+5396 KL
-5401 QETERLQP
+5401 QETERPQS
-5409 SSITVELPRVGKED
+5409 SSIMVELPRAGKENV
-5423 TDDWWVCFQSFANI
+5423 DDWWASFRSFADI
-5437 IATYLDVNRLPVAL
+5437 IATYLDVNQLPVAL

-5459 EQSFYDHVGEFLDL
+5459 EQSFYNHVGEFLDL
-5473 IPVLLDREFTQDD
+5473 IPVLVGRDFTQED
-5486 LMKQLERV
+5486 LIKQLDWV

-5501 MALTQEVPVSANSAV
+5501 MALAQEAPVSADYAV

-5522 AAYRQTLSQ
+5522 AAYRKTADQEH
-5531 KRRNLILFN
+5531 RNLILFN
-5540 YQGYISSRE
+5540 YQGFISSRE
-5549 AVPMFEAS
+5549 AVPMLETS
-5557 NEHDISSALAQLE
+5557 DEHDLSSALAQFE
-5570 WVIHYDEECLY
+5570 WVIHYDEEYLY

-5592 KRLQQLVHQQMGS
+5592 KRLQQLIHQQIGS

-5613 EPVEV
+5613 EAVEV